1 MAESCIKESLQKFGF
16 CGGGS
21 VPLASCGL
29 HSEGCIRVSLQRY
42 HFDFRELP
50 LEGQATLVQ

>member
-1 MAESCIKESLQKFGF
+1 VAESCIKQSLQKFGF

-21 VPLASCGL
+21 VPLASRGL
-29 HSEGCIRVSLQRY
+29 YQGIASAI